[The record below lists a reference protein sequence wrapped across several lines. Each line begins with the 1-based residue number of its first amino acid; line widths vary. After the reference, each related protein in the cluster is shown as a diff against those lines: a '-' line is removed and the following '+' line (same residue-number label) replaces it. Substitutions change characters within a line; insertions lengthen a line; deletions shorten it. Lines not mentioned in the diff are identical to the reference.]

1 MKRIRAQSV
10 GEVVRALCI
19 EANYHLPP
27 SVTAAIRD
35 SRENETWPPARSVL
49 DKILEN
55 GEVAQEGVFPACQDT
70 GIACVFVEV
79 GQDVHIEGNLK
90 DAINEGVRR
99 GYAEG
104 YLRKSV
110 VADPLYRKNTGDNTP
125 AIVTF
130 DVVEGDTV
138 KITVAPK
145 GAGSE
150 NMSRLAMLK
159 PSDGQKGVV
168 DFVLETVR
176 LAGSNPCP
184 PIVVGVGV
192 GGSFDKAAALA
203 KKALLRPVGE
213 PNADGRYADLERDML
228 AKINKL
234 GIGPAGMGGDTTALS
249 VAVEYYPTHIAM
261 LPVAVNINCHV
272 ARFCCAVLEGEPYA
286 N

>member
-1 MKRIRAQSV
+1 MKRIRMQSV
-10 GEVVRALCI
+10 VEAVKALCI
-19 EANYHLPP
+19 KANYELPP
-27 SVTAAIRD
+27 SVTAAIWD
-35 SRENETWPPARSVL
+35 SRENENWLPAKGVL

-55 GEVAQEGVFPACQDT
+55 GEVAREGVFPACQDT
-70 GIACVFVEV
+70 GIACVFVEI

-90 DAINEGVRR
+90 EAINEGVRR

-125 AIVTF
+125 AIITF
-130 DVVEGDTV
+130 DVIEGDTV

-159 PSDGQKGVV
+159 PSDGQKGVL
-168 DFVLETVR
+168 DFAVETVR
-176 LAGSNPCP
+176 LAGPNPCP
-184 PIVVGVGV
+184 PIVMGVGV

-203 KKALLRPVGE
+203 KKALLRPIGE
-213 PNADGRYADLERDML
+213 PNADDRYADLERDIL
-228 AKINKL
+228 AEINKL

-272 ARFCCAVLEGEPYA
+272 ARFCSAVLEGEPYA
-286 N
+286 D